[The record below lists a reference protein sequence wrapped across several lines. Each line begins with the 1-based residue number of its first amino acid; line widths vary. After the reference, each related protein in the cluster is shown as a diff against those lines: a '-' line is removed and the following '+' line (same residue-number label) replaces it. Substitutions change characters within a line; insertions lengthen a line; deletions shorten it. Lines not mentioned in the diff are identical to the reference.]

1 MPMSTPPLSRSM
13 PTSRADLA
21 GRRAVV
27 LGLARSGVAAA
38 RFLADA
44 GAAVTVYDRRSAVQ
58 LPDAVAAL
66 GERAVTLALAAD
78 PDRVRALLT
87 GADLVVTSPSISARF
102 PTTDEWLRQALRDAE
117 AAGTPIVGEVD
128 LFLRLTRARVLAVT
142 GTKGKTTTASLAAAI
157 LAAGKVPHA
166 LGGNIGIPLIER
178 ADELG
183 AETWAV
189 LELSELQLP
198 TLSRGA
204 DIAVYTN
211 VLADHLDRH
220 GSVEAYRAVK
230 RRLAELSAADGALV
244 LNRDDPGCGEIA
256 DALPGATNVH
266 WYGLEARPGAD
277 AWVEDGWV
285 VVGGERVMPRA
296 DIPLRGAHLLL
307 DVLAAAVAARLA
319 GAGTEAV
326 AAGVRGFGGVPHR
339 LESVGTRGGVEY
351 VNDSQATIPVAA
363 IAALAAFGDRGLV
376 LVAGGQGKG
385 LEYAELAEAIA
396 GRCRAAVLI
405 GSTADELERRLAG
418 RIPVTRATS
427 MAEAVAAATEAA
439 RPGDVVLLAP
449 AAASFDMFVDYA
461 ARGDA
466 FRDAVAALPDGEED
480 R

>member
-1 MPMSTPPLSRSM
+1 MSTPPISRRL

-21 GRRAVV
+21 GQRTLV

-44 GAAVTVYDRRSAVQ
+44 GAEVTVYDRRARAD
-58 LPDAVAAL
+58 LAEAIAAL
-66 GERAVTLALAAD
+66 GDRRIGLALAAG
-78 PDRVRALLT
+78 PDEVRGAL
-87 GADLVVTSPSISARF
+87 AESDLVVTSPSISTRF
-102 PTTDEWLRQALRDAE
+102 PTTDDWLREALTDAE
-117 AAGTPIVGEVD
+117 AAGTPIVSEVD

-166 LGGNIGIPLIER
+166 LGGNIGVPLIER

-183 AETWAV
+183 PETWAV
-189 LELSELQLP
+189 LELSELQIP
-198 TLSRGA
+198 TLSRGV

-220 GSVEAYRAVK
+220 GSVEAYQAVK

-244 LNRDDPGCGEIA
+244 LNRDDPGCEAIA
-256 DALPGATNVH
+256 DALPDARVH

-277 AWVEDGWV
+277 AWVEDGWI

-296 DIPLRGAHLLL
+296 DVPIRGAHLLS

-319 GAGTEAV
+319 GADSAAV
-326 AAGVRGFGGVPHR
+326 AGGVRGFGGVPHR
-339 LESVGTRGGVEY
+339 LETIGVHAGIEY

-363 IAALAAFGDRGLV
+363 IAALNAFEDRGV
-376 LVAGGQGKG
+376 VVIAGGQGKG
-385 LEYAELAEAIA
+385 LDYGELAEAIA
-396 GRCRAAVLI
+396 NRCRAAVLI
-405 GSTADELERRLAG
+405 GSTADDLDERLAG
-418 RIPVTRATS
+418 RLPVVRADS
-427 MAEAVAAATEAA
+427 MGEAVAAATEAA

-466 FRDAVAALPDGEED
+466 FRSAVAGLSDPEGD